1 MGKYKGFA
9 GSGMNANKNMSN
21 VIKQAQKMQAE
32 MEKVQEELD
41 KRGSS
46 LTFDVISNPEFLKEG
61 TAISDCQRPDRIV
74 IGTDNDNA
82 AKVMKELYLPL
93 VRNNENIIFMVF
105 LLPKIT
111 IIRSSKKI
119 TNT

>member
-1 MGKYKGFA
+1 
-9 GSGMNANKNMSN
+9 
-21 VIKQAQKMQAE
+21 
-32 MEKVQEELD
+32 
-41 KRGSS
+41 
-46 LTFDVISNPEFLKEG
+46 
-61 TAISDCQRPDRIV
+61 
-74 IGTDNDNA
+74 
-82 AKVMKELYLPL
+82 MKELYLPL